1 MRKLFL
7 ILILLL
13 GFTGCTANYTINVFD
28 GTIEESLT
36 ILEED
41 QSLLYEKDDMNMSFK
56 DYALEYGNKKD
67 LYTNYYNMYTNGE
80 VDCQS
85 TLDNDCSVYESEYID
100 NNSIGFK
107 LFSSFSFDEYENST
121 IANELMPGFTSSFDG
136 RYLTISGS
144 SNWNPFKG
152 YKNLERITININS
165 NYYPVSSNA
174 RYKGNGEYEWIIT
187 NENNTLDSLYIIFDT
202 TATKRLANKN
212 SWLLAIIFAVILSL
226 SILITLIT
234 FFIKRKNNNKI

>member
-41 QSLLYEKDDMNMSFK
+41 QSLLYEKDDMDMSFK

-121 IANELMPGFTSSFDG
+121 IANELMPGFTSSFS
-136 RYLTISGS
+136 ISSFNHVPHSGKV
-144 SNWNPFKG
+144 P
-152 YKNLERITININS
+152 
-165 NYYPVSSNA
+165 
-174 RYKGNGEYEWIIT
+174 IIQ
-187 NENNTLDSLYIIFDT
+187 
-202 TATKRLANKN
+202 
-212 SWLLAIIFAVILSL
+212 LSL
-226 SILITLIT
+226 VISSILLISVS
-234 FFIKRKNNNKI
+234 FLISI